1 MSAVVWQSSSMT
13 KDMPARMLRLLSLL
27 QTRREWFGTELAE
40 RLGVSGRTVRRDI
53 DRLRELGYRVEA
65 TTGIAGGY
73 RLASGQKLPPLL
85 LHDDEAIA
93 VAAALLTQAGSGVTG
108 SPDIA
113 VQVLAKLEQILPAS
127 LSRRVAALTDAT
139 DTGRQHPVPRA
150 DPATLAT
157 IALTCRDHDL
167 LSFDHHSRTAVTS
180 TRRVEPYTIVT
191 AHSRWYLL
199 AYDLD
204 RSDWRTFRIDRIS
217 AATPLRRHFLPRELP
232 DSDPITYVAKSI
244 RTTPYRYTARATVS
258 APAETIAARLN
269 SAIPGRVQ
277 PLNDHTCT
285 VTLGADSPEPIAAD
299 LITLSAPFTLDA
311 PPELL
316 DKLHTFADRLTTA
329 TRPPVT
335 PQPP

>member
-1 MSAVVWQSSSMT
+1 MT

-27 QTRREWFGTELAE
+27 QTRREWFGAELAE
-40 RLGVSGRTVRRDI
+40 RLGVTGRTVRRDI

-65 TTGIAGGY
+65 TTGTAGGY

-93 VAAALLTQAGSGVTG
+93 VAAALLTMAGSGITG

-113 VQVLAKLEQILPAS
+113 LRVLAKLEQILPAR
-127 LSRRVAALTDAT
+127 LGRQVAALTDAT
-139 DTGRQHPVPRA
+139 DTGRSPNGPHA
-150 DPATLAT
+150 DPETLAT
-157 IALTCRDHDL
+157 IALACRDHDL
-167 LSFDHHSRTAVTS
+167 LSFDHHSRTGTTS

-191 AHSRWYLL
+191 AHDRWYLL

-204 RSDWRTFRIDRIS
+204 RADWRTFRIDRIT

-232 DSDPITYVAKSI
+232 APDPITYVADSI

-258 APAETIAARLN
+258 APAETITARLPT
-269 SAIPGRVQ
+269 SIPGRVQ
-277 PLNDHTCT
+277 PLDDHTCT
-285 VTLGADSPEPIAAD
+285 VTLGADSPETIATD
-299 LITLSAPFTLDA
+299 LLALDAPFILDA

-316 DKLHTFADRLTTA
+316 AELHLLADRLATA
-329 TRPPVT
+329 TRPPT
-335 PQPP
+335 NP